1 MTNNTTKSNE
11 YIQITRALDVRFK
24 AEHNELPYLIKCSDG
39 IHTLVSDDRMF
50 LKNTT
55 LPIFIE
61 KNHNKI
67 YTPLV
72 NGIKVPLFSGDII
85 NMYTCDTSPL
95 VYQTRVDII
104 RTCHTLSTKNTWS
117 NMMTE
122 MMFEYFGCL

>member
-24 AEHNELPYLIKCSDG
+24 AEHNELPYLIKFSDG

-95 VYQTRVDII
+95 LYQTRVDIMRI
-104 RTCHTLSTKNTWS
+104 CHTLSTKNTWS

>member
-1 MTNNTTKSNE
+1 MANNKTKNNE
-11 YIQITRALDVRFK
+11 YIKITRALDVRFK
-24 AEHNELPYLIKCSDG
+24 AEYNELPYLIKFSDG

-61 KNHNKI
+61 KNHSKI

-104 RTCHTLSTKNTWS
+104 RTCHTL
-117 NMMTE
+117 
-122 MMFEYFGCL
+122 

>member
-24 AEHNELPYLIKCSDG
+24 AECNELPYLIKFSDG

-61 KNHNKI
+61 KNHSKI

-72 NGIKVPLFSGDII
+72 SGMRMSLFSGDVI
-85 NMYTCDTSPL
+85 NLYTCDTSPL
-95 VYQTRVDII
+95 VYQTRVDIMRI
-104 RTCHTLSTKNTWS
+104 CHTAPMLYSTWS

-122 MMFEYFGCL
+122 MLFEFGCL